1 VPYYQTER
9 GRSAALAKSRRRRML
24 LEAAPWDGV
33 TDNAILRRDGW
44 LCGVPEC
51 RQPARAINPGVRYPD
66 PASPSVDHIV
76 PLSLGGDDTQRNKRA
91 AHLGCNVA
99 RGNRPDEAVLA
110 SDLG

>member
-1 VPYYQTER
+1 MR
-9 GRSAALAKSRRRRML
+9 LR
-24 LEAAPWDGV
+24 AAPWDGV
-33 TDNAILRRDGW
+33 ADRAILERDRW
-44 LCGVPEC
+44 QCGIPGC
-51 RQPARAINPGVRYPD
+51 RQPARAIDPAVRYPD

-76 PLSLGGDDTQRNKRA
+76 PLSLGGGDTERNKRA